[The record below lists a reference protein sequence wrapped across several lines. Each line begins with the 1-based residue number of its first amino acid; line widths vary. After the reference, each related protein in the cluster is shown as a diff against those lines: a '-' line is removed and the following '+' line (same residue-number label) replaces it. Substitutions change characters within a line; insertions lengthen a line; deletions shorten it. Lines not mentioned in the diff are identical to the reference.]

1 MGAHRQLA
9 IGGSMTAQSIKAWRL
24 DRAMT
29 QEQAAEWLGI
39 SWRQYQRLEAGH
51 SKVSGPIARLIKT

>member
-1 MGAHRQLA
+1 
-9 IGGSMTAQSIKAWRL
+9 MTAQSIKAWRL

-51 SKVSGPIARLIKT
+51 SKISGPIARLIKGD